1 MGKHKH
7 AVSHVR
13 LEFEHVSLWLPPEQ
27 ASLGRR
33 LGSICSSKKQQQQGK
48 QLLNDVSGHALPGRM
63 MAIMGPSGAGK
74 TTLLGVLSG
83 GYMGGD
89 VWGCAIPLCVR
100 PSTLHNS
107 AG

>member
-27 ASLGRR
+27 ASLTRR

-63 MAIMGPSGAGK
+63 LAIMGPSGAGK

-83 GYMGGD
+83 VCLGGK
-89 VWGCAIPLCVR
+89 GVR
-100 PSTLHNS
+100 QGVSQSTVCE
-107 AG
+107 AQQPP